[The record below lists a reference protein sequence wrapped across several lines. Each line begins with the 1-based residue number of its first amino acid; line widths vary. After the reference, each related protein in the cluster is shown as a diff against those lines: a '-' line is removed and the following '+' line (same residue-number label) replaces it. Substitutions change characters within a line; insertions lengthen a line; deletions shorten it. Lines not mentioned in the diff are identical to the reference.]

1 MSDNIALR
9 ASTAFLEYLE
19 TFVSCL
25 EDIKLADAV
34 RDPEKTAIISLDV
47 TNGFCHEGPLAS
59 PRVKGIIEPIV
70 DLFRMCWDAGVRKI
84 LLSQDT
90 HEPDAM
96 EFGQYPPHCVRGTS
110 ESETVPEIKELPFFS
125 ELKIIEKNSI
135 HSFLNTDLTGWME
148 ANPQV
153 DTFIVVGD
161 CTDLCVYQAAVHLQ
175 VEANA
180 HQRSRRVIVPANAV
194 DTFDMPVETA
204 LKVGAMPHDAEL
216 LHAVFLYHMALNGI
230 EVVRRIVP

>member
-1 MSDNIALR
+1 MSDKIALR
-9 ASTAFLEYLE
+9 ESTAFLEYLD
-19 TFVSCL
+19 TFVSGL

-34 RDPEKTAIISLDV
+34 RDPDKTAIISLDV

-70 DLFRMCWDAGVRKI
+70 DLFQMSWDAGVRKI

-110 ESETVPEIKELPFFS
+110 EAETVPEIKGLPFFA

-135 HSFLNTDLTGWME
+135 HTSLNTELTEWME
-148 ANPQV
+148 ENPQV

-161 CTDLCVYQAAVHLQ
+161 CTDLCVYQAAMHLQ

-194 DTFDMPVETA
+194 DTYDMPVETA
-204 LKVGAMPHDAEL
+204 LEVGAMPHDAEL

-230 EVVRRIVP
+230 EVVRSIVP